1 METIQ
6 SLLQKLSITFTK
18 TSETSTYPPT
28 PKMPSSP
35 QSTMVENVNMLIEPI
50 TTIAEIVASNV
61 KTVRLQFT
69 VHHKICWGL
78 NTIKILIRFGLKGI
92 YH

>member
-6 SLLQKLSITFTK
+6 SLLQKLSIAFTK
-18 TSETSTYPPT
+18 TSKTSTYPTT

-50 TTIAEIVASNV
+50 TTIAEIVASSTPKQPPSYPENSPNE
-61 KTVRLQFT
+61 TSP
-69 VHHKICWGL
+69 HHE
-78 NTIKILIRFGLKGI
+78 TP
-92 YH
+92 

>member
-1 METIQ
+1 MDVAD
-6 SLLQKLSITFTK
+6 L
-18 TSETSTYPPT
+18 
-28 PKMPSSP
+28 
-35 QSTMVENVNMLIEPI
+35 ENLD
-50 TTIAEIVASNV
+50 ACDYLHSV
-61 KTVRLQFT
+61 KYEHQCEHVRT